1 MTLDNRRMA
10 PYFPPVYYLCMAGE
24 SFRQRV
30 IEAMKAQNMTKA
42 ELSRRSGVPY
52 HALDK
57 FLKRPGATTGHEN
70 AVEVAKALG
79 IKADGEAE
87 YEELRQ
93 LFYRLDEEKRRFA
106 LAALRGM
113 IDR

>member
-1 MTLDNRRMA
+1 MPLDNRRMA
-10 PYFPPVYYLCMAGE
+10 PYFPPAYYLCMAGE

-30 IEAMKAQNMTKA
+30 LAALQAQGMSKA

-52 HALDK
+52 HTLDK

-70 AVEVAKALG
+70 AVEIAKALG
-79 IKADGEAE
+79 IKPDGEAD

-93 LFYRLDEEKRRFA
+93 IFFQLDEEKRRFA
-106 LAALRGM
+106 VAALRGM
-113 IDR
+113 LR